1 MFAHFFYPRGRRSL
15 DICRQQLINAR
26 FSLSRTEPVPFGQFP
41 LLLGLVFSAAISPF
55 PLPSDRPHR
64 ADRRSARVAGSSL
77 SARMT
82 LGNGR
87 NHSPHARNG
96 ANIPASPYGSGDLE
110 PMEHAKFANGSGHK
124 LPIGR
129 SPSPAE
135 QDLMDA
141 ARLAGGKKAVRKK
154 AAPRKAKP
162 AGPVPAENS
171 LPRKIGTAAEV
182 KSDQP

>member
-1 MFAHFFYPRGRRSL
+1 
-15 DICRQQLINAR
+15 
-26 FSLSRTEPVPFGQFP
+26 
-41 LLLGLVFSAAISPF
+41 
-55 PLPSDRPHR
+55 
-64 ADRRSARVAGSSL
+64 
-77 SARMT
+77 
-82 LGNGR
+82 
-87 NHSPHARNG
+87 
-96 ANIPASPYGSGDLE
+96 
-110 PMEHAKFANGSGHK
+110 MEHAKFANGSGHK

-182 KSDQP
+182 KSDHRGAAASSPYRKSAGCTIATNASRPDGTNYCLPLVAWLDGTRVRTILVE